1 MWSGTTVVDLT
12 PEQVA
17 LLEQLV
23 AQGFQV
29 VAFPLYASAV
39 GVRKGNCAALLVPA
53 EGGRFRLLGEPSY
66 LLEGNLSVR
75 VNREG
80 RKWFV
85 WKKKQL
91 EVTLERQAE
100 LERFVEGL
108 TQALGVRT

>member
-1 MWSGTTVVDLT
+1 MVELT

-39 GVRKGNCAALLVPA
+39 GVQKGNCAALLAPA
-53 EGGRFRLLGEPSY
+53 EGGLLCLLGEPSY

-75 VNREG
+75 VNRG
-80 RKWFV
+80 RRQWFV

-91 EVTLERQAE
+91 EVTPERQTE
-100 LERFVEGL
+100 LECFAEGL
-108 TQALGVRT
+108 ARALAART

>member
-1 MWSGTTVVDLT
+1 VVELT

-23 AQGFQV
+23 AEGFQV

-39 GVRKGNCAALLVPA
+39 GVQKGNCAALLAPA
-53 EGGRFRLLGEPSY
+53 EGGLLCLLSEPSY

-75 VNREG
+75 VNRD
-80 RKWFV
+80 RRQWFV

-91 EVTLERQAE
+91 EVTPERQGE
-100 LERFVEGL
+100 LERFAEEL
-108 TQALGVRT
+108 ARALAART